1 MVVARSRRI
10 LIATGLLLA
19 LAPGLGQAIP
29 WDGAGAIPPSR
40 TPPPKRPD
48 PLCEQ
53 SYADDPPRGGAPLT
67 FGIGPGVAGQ
77 SGATQTTPVVPERPA
92 LRDAAIRQLAGHR
105 AFVLRLNRLFESGGQ
120 RAIAAFARLARHYGR
135 LGVQIELQ
143 VRYHPTAAHNGDVR
157 RWLSFVAAVVRT
169 FGSMPFVT
177 SLQIANEV
185 NLNFSPNTSD
195 GAYRNATT
203 ALIRG
208 VITAKA
214 LARRLH
220 DRQLRIGFN
229 YAWRF
234 DARADAAFWRTLGR
248 SGGAALRRATD
259 WVGVDI
265 YPGTYVPPPSAVLHL
280 GDALLEG
287 LAQVRKCYMPLAGFS
302 ARTPMRIEETGWP
315 TGAGRSPA
323 AQNQAM
329 RAIVG
334 TANAYRGTYN
344 ITDLRWF
351 DLRDNNSHATGVESH
366 FGLLDDQYSP
376 KPGFATYRRLIARWG
391 ARQPSARPAPRLL
404 QSAGHPQVP
413 RQIQVMSPG
422 AE

>member
-1 MVVARSRRI
+1 MTRRI

-19 LAPGLGQAIP
+19 LAPALARAIP
-29 WDGAGAIPPSR
+29 WDAGGSIPPSL
-40 TPPPKRPD
+40 TPPSARPD

-77 SGATQTTPVVPERPA
+77 SGTSQTTPVVPERPA
-92 LRDAAIRQLAGHR
+92 RRDAAIRRLAGHH
-105 AFVLRLNRLFESGGQ
+105 AFVLRLNRLFESGG
-120 RAIAAFARLARHYGR
+120 RGAIAAFARLARHYGR

-143 VRYHPTAAHNGDVR
+143 IRYHPTAAQNGDLR
-157 RWLSFVAAVVRT
+157 RWLSFVSAVVRT

-185 NLNFSPNTSD
+185 NIGFSPNTSD
-195 GAYRNATT
+195 GAYRGATT
-203 ALIRG
+203 ALIEG
-208 VITAKA
+208 VIAAKA

-234 DARADAAFWRTLGR
+234 DPRADAAFWQTLGR
-248 SGGAALRRATD
+248 QGGAALRRATD
-259 WVGVDI
+259 WVGVDL
-265 YPGTYVPPPSAVLHL
+265 YPGTYVPSQPEVVHL

-287 LAQVRKCYMPLAGFS
+287 LAQVRKCYMRVAGFS

-315 TGAGRSPA
+315 TGPGRSEA
-323 AQNQAM
+323 AQNRALQ
-329 RAIVG
+329 AIVG
-334 TANAYRGTYN
+334 TVNAYRGTYD

-366 FGLLDDQYSP
+366 FGLLRDDYSP
-376 KPGFATYRRLIARWG
+376 KPAFAVYRRLIARWG
-391 ARQPSARPAPRLL
+391 ARTPR
-404 QSAGHPQVP
+404 
-413 RQIQVMSPG
+413 
-422 AE
+422 

>member
-1 MVVARSRRI
+1 VVVAAARRI
-10 LIATGLLLA
+10 LTCAACGLA
-19 LAPGLGQAIP
+19 LVAAPARAIP
-29 WDGAGAIPPSR
+29 WDLAGAIPPAS
-40 TPPPKRPD
+40 TPPATRPD

-53 SYADDPPRGGAPLT
+53 SYADDPPRRGPPLT
-67 FGIGPGVAGQ
+67 FGIGPGIAGQ
-77 SGATQTTPVVPERPA
+77 SGAAQSTPAVPERPA
-92 LRDAAIRQLAGHR
+92 QRDAAIRRLAGHHT
-105 AFVLRLNRLFESGGQ
+105 FVLRLNRLFESGGA

-135 LGVQIELQ
+135 LGMQVELQ
-143 VRYHPTAAHNGDVR
+143 VRYHPSAGRNGDVR

-185 NLNFSPNTSD
+185 NVGFSPNTSD

-208 VITAKA
+208 VIAAKA

-229 YAWRF
+229 FAWRF
-234 DARADAAFWRTLGR
+234 DPHADAAFWRTLGR
-248 SGGAALRRATD
+248 AGGAARRRATD

-265 YPGTYVPPPSAVLHL
+265 YPGTYVPPRSAVRHL

-302 ARTPMRIEETGWP
+302 ARTPMRIEETGSP
-315 TGAGRSPA
+315 TGPGRGPG
-323 AQNQAM
+323 AQSQAV

-334 TANAYRGTYN
+334 TVNAYRGTYN

-351 DLRDNNSHATGVESH
+351 DLRDNNSRAASLESH
-366 FGLLDDQYSP
+366 FGLLDDHYSP
-376 KPGFATYRRLIARWG
+376 KLAFATYRRLISRWG
-391 ARQPSARPAPRLL
+391 ADGSPRPSAGESRDPRRRSARRLPAVGA
-404 QSAGHPQVP
+404 QSIG
-413 RQIQVMSPG
+413 
-422 AE
+422 